1 MRKDLDIYEDFFKKY
16 DDYYLK
22 SYKTSVQNE
31 FKKIIWAFNKV
42 KCDIRVYIAA
52 KKDEEKE
59 STEYIWNYY
68 G

>member
-1 MRKDLDIYEDFFKKY
+1 MKITNEIIDKHGIEPD
-16 DDYYLK
+16 
-22 SYKTSVQNE
+22 E